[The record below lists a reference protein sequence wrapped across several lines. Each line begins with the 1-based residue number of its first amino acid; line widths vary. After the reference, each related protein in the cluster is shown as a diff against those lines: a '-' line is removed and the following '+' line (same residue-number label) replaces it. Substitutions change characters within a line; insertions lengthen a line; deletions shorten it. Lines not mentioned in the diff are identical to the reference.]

1 MTFICIIAI
10 LNVSLQAEWG
20 KAETR
25 TNCIKG
31 KEGKNGHLFDGN

>member
-1 MTFICIIAI
+1 MPNICIIAF
-10 LNVSLQAEWG
+10 LAVSLQAEWG